1 MFVYHTIHHSTV
13 LLIMFTNEDYHISYH
28 HTEQDGR
35 ELITFVQTRR
45 PTNDDINRFQQWLQP
60 QFEQFQ
66 VTNLFLDTLRDCLE
80 GRSIRISMMR

>member
-13 LLIMFTNEDYHISYH
+13 LLIVFTHEDYHISYH

-66 VTNLFLDTLRDCLE
+66 VTNLFLDTLRDFLE